1 MDAFFESPCSCLCP
15 GVLVRQAVSEILES
29 AMFFEIKLGCM
40 VRHVE
45 KLRCHSNGTGRFCQ
59 PFFFN
64 TKVSQHGLFIEGSIN
79 FQNKISFSL
88 YSDNINMC
96 CL

>member
-1 MDAFFESPCSCLCP
+1 M
-15 GVLVRQAVSEILES
+15 GLEGS
-29 AMFFEIKLGCM
+29 VNL
-40 VRHVE
+40 
-45 KLRCHSNGTGRFCQ
+45 
-59 PFFFN
+59 FFFN
-64 TKVSQHGLFIEGSIN
+64 TKVSQHRLFVEGSIN